1 MSSRSGLQMFAIM
14 TNWKTEFH
22 KSLTRPGVKHDEEMG
37 ICSSTPQAHGGYTNS
52 SLLESDLKMSESHAN
67 VVSFDEN
74 VSTLSNLYQRNEHL
88 LMNKTTVENMITID
102 WHSLRIDDA
111 KPKNLFGQPGQQTSV
126 GRRMY

>member
-1 MSSRSGLQMFAIM
+1 MSYRSGLQMFAIM
-14 TNWKTEFH
+14 TNLKTEFH
-22 KSLTRPGVKHDEEMG
+22 KPLTRPGVKHDEEMS
-37 ICSSTPQAHGGYTNS
+37 ICSSTPQAHRGYTNS
-52 SLLESDLKMSESHAN
+52 SLLESDLKMCESHAN

-88 LMNKTTVENMITID
+88 LMNETTVENMTNID

-126 GRRMY
+126 RRRMY